1 MSYRWESEK
10 IAQWRLKARHGGL
23 DENERLLY
31 EDYLQSCALAEADVN
46 ASKARSMGRLSER
59 RLKKGAIRRGVIS
72 LALVALIGMYAMTG
86 CKLSESILLVPYTT
100 YEIGYKLTGEL
111 PDTNK
116 VLSSIANTMRLLSG
130 GGSWDLGS
138 FIQSGRASVA
148 RLASGQVPPD
158 ECFFDEVVSRLRGTS
173 DMTEVHR
180 HIWSD
185 EALWN
190 FEVYLKQKED
200 SSYDPGTYDGN
211 GYDGRQIIEDLGGG
225 YGGNAV
231 KDLAED

>member
-46 ASKARSMGRLSER
+46 ASKARSMGKLSER
-59 RLKKGAIRRGVIS
+59 RLKKGAILRGVMS
-72 LALVALIGMYAMTG
+72 LALVALIGMYVTTG

-100 YEIGYKLTGEL
+100 YEINHKLTGEL

-116 VLSSIANTMRLLSG
+116 AWSNIANMTKLLSG
-130 GGSWDLGS
+130 SGGSWDLGS
-138 FIQSGRASVA
+138 FWQNMRPSVA
-148 RLASGQVPPD
+148 ELESEQVPD
-158 ECFFDEVVSRLRGTS
+158 ECFFDEVVSGLRGTS

-180 HIWSD
+180 HIWND

-190 FEVYLKQKED
+190 FKVYLKQKED
-200 SSYDPGTYDGN
+200 PSYDPGPYVPYDGS
-211 GYDGRQIIEDLGGG
+211 GHDGCQTIEDLGAS
-225 YGGNAV
+225 N
-231 KDLAED
+231 

>member
-1 MSYRWESEK
+1 
-10 IAQWRLKARHGGL
+10 
-23 DENERLLY
+23 
-31 EDYLQSCALAEADVN
+31 
-46 ASKARSMGRLSER
+46 
-59 RLKKGAIRRGVIS
+59 
-72 LALVALIGMYAMTG
+72 
-86 CKLSESILLVPYTT
+86 
-100 YEIGYKLTGEL
+100 
-111 PDTNK
+111 
-116 VLSSIANTMRLLSG
+116 
-130 GGSWDLGS
+130 
-138 FIQSGRASVA
+138 
-148 RLASGQVPPD
+148 
-158 ECFFDEVVSRLRGTS
+158 
-173 DMTEVHR
+173 MTEVHR

>member
-59 RLKKGAIRRGVIS
+59 QLKKGAIRRGVIS

>member
-31 EDYLQSCALAEADVN
+31 EDYLQSCAFAEADVN

-59 RLKKGAIRRGVIS
+59 QLKKGAIRRGVIS

-86 CKLSESILLVPYTT
+86 CRLSESILLVPYAT
-100 YEIGYKLTGEL
+100 YEINYKLTGEL

-116 VLSSIANTMRLLSG
+116 AWSNIANTTKLLSGG

-138 FIQSGRASVA
+138 FIQNGRASIA
-148 RLASGQVPPD
+148 MLDSGQVPPD
-158 ECFFDEVVSRLRGTS
+158 QCFFDEVVSGLRGTS
-173 DMTEVHR
+173 DMTEVRR

-185 EALWN
+185 ETLWN
-190 FEVYLKQKED
+190 FAVYLKQKED
-200 SSYDPGTYDGN
+200 PSYDPGPYVPYDGN
-211 GYDGRQIIEDLGGG
+211 GHDGRQTIEDLGAS
-225 YGGNAV
+225 N
-231 KDLAED
+231 